1 MNICDVGN
9 YYDVDLSLLVQNVVV
24 APYAAGW
31 FLELIVSVAARY
43 NLEAPVVKST
53 LADNPTWG

>member
-9 YYDVDLSLLVQNVVV
+9 YYEVDLSQLVQDVVV

-31 FLELIVSVAARY
+31 FLELIESVATRY
-43 NLEAPVVKST
+43 NLEAPVVRST
-53 LADNPTWG
+53 LGDNPTWG